1 MVPRR
6 LSVVQKENGG
16 NEPAARAEFPMHE
29 KDHSLKAAGELL
41 QEAGD
46 AYPFNTLEVVLHR
59 CVMTELMRG
68 VRNDYR
74 IRRLRRKIRREK
86 RAARW
91 EAVKG
96 RVRWNG
102 QVYDL

>member
-1 MVPRR
+1 M
-6 LSVVQKENGG
+6 Q
-16 NEPAARAEFPMHE
+16 E
-29 KDHSLKAAGELL
+29 KAHSLKAAGELL

-46 AYPFNTLEVVLHR
+46 AYPLNRLEVGLQKF
-59 CVMTELMRG
+59 VMAELMRE

-91 EAVKG
+91 EAVNG